1 MFSRFKQYHIL
12 IFSIVTFVAT
22 LALILLELDRQN
34 YQVRKKEIIVNFW
47 EEFFPLDQE
56 DLTLRSRLVL
66 ESRSPEEK
74 EKAKISL
81 GKSLLKILEGDTSIY
96 RITLEDAE
104 HQILLREE
112 KSKFREYNT
121 FSNSLILK
129 DFRGQTSLKISDPV
143 KNAPVGRLI
152 LGYTTPKKDKRI
164 EDLTSEYRVYALI
177 VIILLSLAYFF
188 VLKYLILPVKRVVA
202 CLEESRG
209 QAPRLFERPK
219 TLLEKEYN
227 NLARD
232 SLLTRVNQKLKDFLA
247 TSANLD
253 QNRIMTELAE
263 FAGRLFGVDC
273 IYFLILKRRDD
284 SNFDAV
290 GEYSNGRRT
299 DAGMLLAIKNYILS
313 QTATSAIPLIEKNLK
328 NAGIILKFDSQQ
340 FFAWSDIILSDKDFN
355 ELMIGVHVPDAER
368 SVAPDKWH
376 LETYRLLTDEIRLGL
391 QAIENQRKII
401 FKEKSEATIS
411 LSRNLGHD
419 LTNIIATSKLDLLA
433 VKSFLDMDEDEI
445 KRSPEKQKI
454 FKESLA
460 AVLNNTMFLQ
470 QIVNVYRSFSFIKR
484 PRFEHVDV
492 NRLLQEIVD
501 LFRLSTSANI
511 DIRTSLAAEI
521 PACRLE
527 ERLVKLAVFNILTNA
542 LEAIKRKSGAEGVV
556 GFINIKTTFDEKADQ
571 VIISIRDSGHGIRN
585 EQGELASPMEI
596 DRIFNL
602 GFSTKKDEEGEGL
615 GLNWVY
621 TIITEFHKGR
631 IQPRNHPEGGA
642 EFLIYLN
649 REMPESDGKIEV

>member
-12 IFSIVTFVAT
+12 VFSIVAFVAT

-56 DLTLRSRLVL
+56 DLTLRSRLML
-66 ESRSPEEK
+66 EARSPEER
-74 EKAKISL
+74 EKAKTSL
-81 GKSLLKILEGDTSIY
+81 SKSLLKILDGDTSIY
-96 RITLEDAE
+96 RIILEDADR
-104 HQILLREE
+104 QILLKEE
-112 KSKFREYNT
+112 RSKFREYNT
-121 FSNSLILK
+121 YSNSLILK

-164 EDLTSEYRVYALI
+164 EDLTSEYRIYALI
-177 VIILLSLAYFF
+177 VIIVLSLSYFF
-188 VLKYLILPVKRVVA
+188 ILKYLILPVKRVVA
-202 CLEESRG
+202 YLEESRG
-209 QAPRLFERPK
+209 RAPHLFERPK

-263 FAGRLFGVDC
+263 FTAGLFEFDC

-284 SNFDAV
+284 SNFEVA
-290 GEYSNGRRT
+290 GEYSSGRRCN
-299 DAGMLLAIKNYILS
+299 AGLPPAMKSYILS
-313 QTATSAIPLIEKNLK
+313 QTATPAVPLIEKKLK
-328 NAGIILKFDSQQ
+328 NAAFVLQLDSRQI
-340 FFAWSDIILSDKDFN
+340 FAWSDIILSDKDFN
-355 ELMIGVHVPDAER
+355 EVLIGVHVPD
-368 SVAPDKWH
+368 SGKSCAPDRWH

-391 QAIENQRKII
+391 QSIENQRKII

-433 VKSFLDMDEDEI
+433 VKSFLDMEEDEI

-484 PRFEHVDV
+484 QRLGYVDV
-492 NRLLQEIVD
+492 NSLLQEIVD

-521 PACRLE
+521 PPCRLE

-556 GFINIKTTFDEKADQ
+556 GFINVKTTFDEKADQ
-571 VIISIRDSGHGIRN
+571 VVISIRDSGHGIRN
-585 EQGELASPMEI
+585 ERGEIATPMEI
-596 DRIFNL
+596 DRIFSL
-602 GFSTKKDEEGEGL
+602 GFSTKKNEEGEGL

-649 REMPESDGKIEV
+649 REMPESKDQD